1 VVAQPQGRPEVRELA
16 TFVALRQ
23 AQVAIPRY
31 SLSMSNPLLN
41 EKTMTQAVTRTEGD
55 AGWAA
60 PTGQP
65 AGTWAPPVSD
75 GPVTTWHGGVMTA
88 RGTASATIMLL
99 LLLVAS
105 AAVTWSQVDVISSTS
120 VTGESTTT
128 LNFPVG
134 WVLGGFIVGLVSV
147 VVAMFKPALSR
158 FLAPVYAIAEGVV
171 LGAISR
177 AYDAQYSGI
186 VLQAVG
192 VTAAVFF
199 GMLFMYRTGII
210 KVTNR
215 FRRTV
220 MGLTVGVAIFY
231 FASMIFSIFG
241 ATPSFISGASGF
253 GILFSVF
260 VAGLAAINLALD
272 FDMID
277 WAEKNKMP
285 AYMEWFCALSLLVT
299 LVWLYLEILRLLAK
313 LRDN

>member
-1 VVAQPQGRPEVRELA
+1 
-16 TFVALRQ
+16 
-23 AQVAIPRY
+23 
-31 SLSMSNPLLN
+31 
-41 EKTMTQAVTRTEGD
+41 MTQAVTRTEGD

-120 VTGESTTT
+120 ATGESTTT

-260 VAGLAAINLALD
+260 VAGLAAFNLALD

>member
-1 VVAQPQGRPEVRELA
+1 MA

-23 AQVAIPRY
+23 AQVVNSRY
-31 SLSMSNPLLN
+31 ALVMSNPLLN
-41 EKTMTQAVTRTEGD
+41 EKTMTRVATRTEGD

-60 PTGQP
+60 PNGQ
-65 AGTWAPPVSD
+65 ASSTSGTWAPPVSD

-88 RGTASATIMLL
+88 SGTASATIMLL

-105 AAVTWSQVDVISSTS
+105 AAITWTQVDVISLTTA
-120 VTGESTTT
+120 TGEATTT

-134 WVLGGFIVGLVSV
+134 WVLGGFIVGLVSML
-147 VVAMFKPALSR
+147 VATFKPALSR

-177 AYDAQYSGI
+177 AYDAEYSGI

-220 MGLTVGVAIFY
+220 MGLTVGVAVFY
-231 FASMIFSIFG
+231 LVSLVFSMFG

-260 VAGLAAINLALD
+260 VAGLAAFNLALD

-313 LRDN
+313 LREN